1 MRLAPLHPTAGALV
15 LLFALTACG
24 SDDPGSLPAAFGG
37 GAMPEKKQESGFKGL
52 AKAGSMAGAAR
63 LVGGY
68 TQCTNVSSTPEG
80 EESESEEDAKYG
92 KVYSVTERGYCND
105 EDGTGIFIIKD
116 PKTFQAAIKAD
127 VDKEYAEHPRSQV
140 NMGLVIGQDFAS
152 GSQSSQVMASM
163 LGPGSGMRVL
173 NCHPDFN
180 PPSGYSKEP
189 ALVKGCV
196 LTDYLSEE

>member
-1 MRLAPLHPTAGALV
+1 MRLAPLHTTAGALV

-24 SDDPGSLPAAFGG
+24 SDDPSSLPAAFGG

-68 TQCTNVSSTPEG
+68 TRCTNVNPG
-80 EESESEEDAKYG
+80 GDDSESEEDAKYG
-92 KVYSVTERGYCND
+92 KTYSVTERGTCND
-105 EDGTGIFIIKD
+105 EDETGIFMIKD

-127 VDKEYAEHPRSQV
+127 IDKEYAEHPHSNV
-140 NMGLVIGQDFAS
+140 NMGPVIGQDFAS
-152 GSQSSQVMASM
+152 GSQSSQVMAAM